1 MKEEKIVPAGE
12 VVVNADESPIDQE
25 VLVNG
30 YKEEKIKNP
39 AKKEKGVSKIKGLV
53 FKNVAVIYKDEL
65 DKVCRT
71 RIDITVPLVEKDWY
85 QPATRKAL
93 SLWFDEQNIIPL
105 HILQVSLPSS
115 GGEEVEIEAPF
126 LDKPIGEFDKKD
138 CVFAAIYHRCRTV
151 RSAMGFDAHE
161 IQQSLFLHLHNLDKL
176 EEDRDSWEEVAFD
189 PTYMVPATK

>member
-12 VVVNADESPIDQE
+12 VVVNADEAPIDQE

-30 YKEEKIKNP
+30 VKEEKIKNP
-39 AKKEKGVSKIKGLV
+39 AKKEKGVSKIKGLT

-71 RIDITVPLVEKDWY
+71 RIDITVPVVEKDWY
-85 QPATRKAL
+85 QAAVRKVL

-115 GGEEVEIEAPF
+115 GGEECEIEAAF
-126 LDKPIGEFDKKD
+126 LDKPISEFTKKD
-138 CVFAAIYHRCRTV
+138 CVYAAIYHRCRTV
-151 RSAMGFDAHE
+151 KSALGFDE
-161 IQQSLFLHLHNLDKL
+161 RDMQESLFLHLHNIDKFD
-176 EEDRDSWEEVAFD
+176 EDRETWTSVEFD
-189 PTYMVPATK
+189 PNYKVPAIK

>member
-12 VVVNADESPIDQE
+12 VVVNADEAPIDQE

-39 AKKEKGVSKIKGLV
+39 VKKEKGVSKIKGLC
-53 FKNVAVIYKDEL
+53 FKNVAIIYKDEL
-65 DKVCRT
+65 DKVCRA

-105 HILQVSLPSS
+105 HIMQVSLPSS
-115 GGEEVEIEAPF
+115 GGEECEIDAEF
-126 LDKPIGEFDKKD
+126 LDKPISEFTKKD
-138 CVFAAIYHRCRTV
+138 CVYAAIYHRCRTV
-151 RSAMGFDAHE
+151 RSALGFDAHE

-176 EEDRDSWEEVAFD
+176 EDDRDNWEEVQFD
-189 PTYMVPATK
+189 PNYKVPVIK

>member
-1 MKEEKIVPAGE
+1 MKEEKIIPAGE
-12 VVVNADESPIDQE
+12 VVVNADEAPIDQE

-39 AKKEKGVSKIKGLV
+39 VKKEKGISKIKGLC
-53 FKNVAVIYKDEL
+53 FKNVAIIYKDEL
-65 DKVCRT
+65 DKVCRA

-85 QPATRKAL
+85 QAAARKAL

-105 HILQVSLPSS
+105 HIMQVSLPSS
-115 GGEEVEIEAPF
+115 GGEECEIDAEF
-126 LDKPIGEFDKKD
+126 LDKPISEFTKKD

-151 RSAMGFDAHE
+151 RSALGFDAHE

-176 EEDRDSWEEVAFD
+176 EDDRDNWEEVQFD
-189 PTYMVPATK
+189 PNYKVPAIK

>member
-12 VVVNADESPIDQE
+12 VVVNADEAPIDQE
-25 VLVNG
+25 LLVNG
-30 YKEEKIKNP
+30 VKEEKIKNP

-85 QPATRKAL
+85 QPAARKAL

-105 HILQVSLPSS
+105 HIMQVSLPSS
-115 GGEEVEIEAPF
+115 GGEEIEIEAPF

-138 CVFAAIYHRCRTV
+138 CAFAAIYHRCRTV
-151 RSAMGFDAHE
+151 KSALGFDANE
-161 IQQSLFLHLHNLDKL
+161 MQRSLFLQLHNLDKL
-176 EEDRDSWEEVAFD
+176 NEDVETWQEVEFD
-189 PTYMVPATK
+189 PSYKVPAIK